1 MKKANFQLPLISY
14 QQHQNTENEKFENEK
29 FGLQNSKNLKAEN
42 FFRLAAL
49 VLFIISGLLLV
60 ISLSLGTSSG
70 LEKSKMPEIQFPKMC
85 QFRKCNDIGKFSDNI
100 SKFNKHSFNIINEP
114 TQ

>member
-14 QQHQNTENEKFENEK
+14 RQHRVTENEKFENEK
-29 FGLQNSKNLKAEN
+29 LGLQSSEILNPEK
-42 FFRLAAL
+42 FCRLVAL

-60 ISLSLGTSSG
+60 ISLTWGSSSG